1 MSDEII
7 CNCMQIS
14 RGEIVTAIKEKGAKT
29 FEDIQNITEA
39 GTVCG
44 GCQDDIEDIIAE
56 TIGE

>member
-1 MSDEII
+1 MNDDII

-14 RGEIVTAIKEKGAKT
+14 RGEIIAAIKEKGAKT
-29 FEDIQNITEA
+29 FEDIQNATEA

-56 TIGE
+56 ILG